1 MEANIE
7 FAKRIVELFLLK
19 YSGGIEAVKEKH
31 PDCVVPM
38 KDENMLTFGIAVL
51 SFYRENSEKLAE
63 EVLLTVNYLK
73 NTLEN
78 HILTGEDTGLGI
90 DLQGNASILLK
101 DLIETRN
108 SVNNKDYLP
117 CQQKVEEILSLY
129 DKEFVKLY
137 LESAVECY
145 KNGVEEM
152 KNKINGDVGNAKL
165 GVAFTYAW
173 QKYFGHKL
181 NSLQFNTV
189 KSSMTILMG
198 MIVSNDLDIEKE
210 FGVDL
215 GEYKKEI
222 LEETTQYV
230 CQLLSYNKNY

>member
-1 MEANIE
+1 M
-7 FAKRIVELFLLK
+7 
-19 YSGGIEAVKEKH
+19 Y
-31 PDCVVPM
+31 
-38 KDENMLTFGIAVL
+38 
-51 SFYRENSEKLAE
+51 
-63 EVLLTVNYLK
+63 
-73 NTLEN
+73 LEN
-78 HILTGEDTGLGI
+78 
-90 DLQGNASILLK
+90 
-101 DLIETRN
+101 
-108 SVNNKDYLP
+108 
-117 CQQKVEEILSLY
+117 
-129 DKEFVKLY
+129 
-137 LESAVECY
+137 AVECY

-152 KNKINGDVGNAKL
+152 KNKINGDVGDAKL

-230 CQLLSYNKNY
+230 CQLLSYNKNYW

>member
-19 YSGGIEAVKEKH
+19 YSGGIEAVKAKY
-31 PDCVVPM
+31 PDYVAPM
-38 KDENMLTFGIAVL
+38 KDENMLTLGITIL
-51 SFYRENSEKLAE
+51 SFYKENSEKFAE
-63 EVLLTVNYLK
+63 EVLLTVEYLK

-90 DLQGNASILLK
+90 DLQGNTSILLK
-101 DLIETRN
+101 DLIEAYN

-117 CQQKVEEILSLY
+117 CQQAEEILSLY

-137 LESAVECY
+137 LENAVKCY

-152 KNKINGDVGNAKL
+152 KNKINGDVGDAEL

-181 NSLQFNTV
+181 NSKQFNTV

-198 MIVSNDLDIEKE
+198 MIVANDLDIEKE

-222 LEETTQYV
+222 LQKTVGYV
-230 CQLLSYNKNY
+230 CQLLSYGENH